1 MYLIFM
7 SMGCRIFAWVFVG
20 IIVYYNIVDGVSIL
34 WSLPLIVVILLV
46 AYIFGD
52 KKKKSDLE

>member
-1 MYLIFM
+1 M